1 MSFFPPLNPVSETIF
16 WCFQLSLPEGAALS
30 MPVCS
35 WVLKSTSP
43 RQHSPCVHN
52 YECSDRKK
60 IFIVVVHLLSCVL
73 LVVTL
78 WTAARRAPPSFTVS
92 WSLLKFMS
100 IELVMPFNHLILC
113 LPLLLLPSIFPG
125 ISVFSNMLALCIRWL
140 KCWSFSFSISPSS
153 EHSGLISFMIDWFDL
168 LAAQGTFKS
177 LLQHHRSK
185 ASILRHSAFFIVQVS
200 HLYMTTG
207 KMIAL
212 AIWTFVR
219 KVMSLLF
226 NILSRFITAFLS
238 RSKQLLISWLQP
250 PFTSISTR
258 TRKCLLSTY
267 YGAGCIPTRA
277 PGFASHKEFPSDVL
291 LCSFFLWLCFQPS
304 RNLNCAVVWAFF
316 GIAFLWDWN
325 ENWPFPVLWPLLS
338 FPNLLAYWV

>member
-1 MSFFPPLNPVSETIF
+1 
-16 WCFQLSLPEGAALS
+16 
-30 MPVCS
+30 
-35 WVLKSTSP
+35 
-43 RQHSPCVHN
+43 
-52 YECSDRKK
+52 
-60 IFIVVVHLLSCVL
+60 
-73 LVVTL
+73 
-78 WTAARRAPPSFTVS
+78 
-92 WSLLKFMS
+92 
-100 IELVMPFNHLILC
+100 
-113 LPLLLLPSIFPG
+113 
-125 ISVFSNMLALCIRWL
+125 
-140 KCWSFSFSISPSS
+140 
-153 EHSGLISFMIDWFDL
+153 MIDWFDL

-291 LCSFFLWLCFQPS
+291 LCSFFL
-304 RNLNCAVVWAFF
+304 
-316 GIAFLWDWN
+316 
-325 ENWPFPVLWPLLS
+325 
-338 FPNLLAYWV
+338 

>member
-1 MSFFPPLNPVSETIF
+1 MSFFHSLNPVSETIF

-60 IFIVVVHLLSCVL
+60 IFIVVVHLLCLTRCDPMDCSTPGPSLFHCL
-73 LVVTL
+73 LEFAQTCDL
-78 WTAARRAPPSFTVS
+78 WVGDA
-92 WSLLKFMS
+92 
-100 IELVMPFNHLILC
+100 ILC

-125 ISVFSNMLALCIRWL
+125 ISVFSNVLALCIRWL
-140 KCWSFSFSISPSS
+140 KYWSFSFSISPSS
-153 EHSGLISFMIDWFDL
+153 EHSGLISFMIDWFDH

-267 YGAGCIPTRA
+267 YGPGCIPTRA